1 MGPQL
6 DHAPRAG
13 YAAITLSWIT
23 AAGITRGRITADAIS
38 DGGIAAEGLPL
49 AGSLM
54 AGPLLAPDVGPH
66 RRAERE
72 SPPLTRAGSGGRE
85 GTQPAEAASGRGKQR
100 RFASARPQ
108 PAPAIELVLLHE
120 PVQRRPVHAGDARG
134 FGHVPVRLA
143 DQPFQVAA
151 LELRQQATA
160 RDVVGLT
167 TEVVRDRRRYAALS
181 RPLFE

>member
-54 AGPLLAPDVGPH
+54 AGPLLAPGGGPH
-66 RRAERE
+66 RRSQRE
-72 SPPLTRAGSGGRE
+72 SPPVTRE
-85 GTQPAEAASGRGKQR
+85 GRGGGEGEQPAEAARGRREARRSG
-100 RFASARPQ
+100 FA
-108 PAPAIELVLLHE
+108 
-120 PVQRRPVHAGDARG
+120 
-134 FGHVPVRLA
+134 
-143 DQPFQVAA
+143 
-151 LELRQQATA
+151 
-160 RDVVGLT
+160 
-167 TEVVRDRRRYAALS
+167 
-181 RPLFE
+181 